1 MWKPGHLM
9 GNTNPHVAYP
19 AWTTNVCW
27 WGCNIY
33 GMFLQNNSFLIYT
46 QLFWI
51 YACHNLQL
59 KSDSC
64 NLHKQVKNLNLGR
77 GSLQRKMIKQEL
89 LKQLI
94 GFICTACGGKNICSF
109 NSRGFFSDQ
118 TFFFLGVISQ
128 KTWFIIPECRCLKSL
143 SS

>member
-9 GNTNPHVAYP
+9 GNTNPHVVYP

-94 GFICTACGGKNICSF
+94 GFICTACGGKKHLFLQQRFLFRPNILFFWVPS
-109 NSRGFFSDQ
+109 SKKRG
-118 TFFFLGVISQ
+118 
-128 KTWFIIPECRCLKSL
+128 L
-143 SS
+143 SYQNAVA